1 VVHGSAYGA
10 RMEGPLAVAAD
21 GRCRGFR
28 PSSHTASP
36 SPCAPPRRVRDG
48 THPRISP
55 TMHAS
60 TAPPM
65 EGAADPGT
73 PARPDLAV
81 SAHGSRPLARSR
93 HALVVEAPA
102 RPDAHEY
109 CPSSR
114 GLRPPPPPRQ
124 VPQRPASVRR
134 PYHTAIS
141 ARRFKAGAPRSQIS
155 SALGIRRESPTAA
168 ALHLP
173 PSIHGIARLRPYA
186 ATSLLILSLA
196 PIPHESHL
204 RDALSPLPLS
214 DFGISRIRPLARAFC
229 DAPASHADAG
239 ANGTPNPQVLT
250 PDHSASCCRV
260 GFRHPVPNC
269 DCSMRSYGSS
279 ACPATHSFSINV

>member
-1 VVHGSAYGA
+1 
-10 RMEGPLAVAAD
+10 MEGPLAVAAD
-21 GRCRGFR
+21 GRCRGSR

-48 THPRISP
+48 THPRRVRDGTHPWISP

-60 TAPPM
+60 TASPM

-81 SAHGSRPLARSR
+81 SAHGSRPLARSP

-124 VPQRPASVRR
+124 VPSRPASVRR

-141 ARRFKAGAPRSQIS
+141 ARRFKAGAPRSQIP
-155 SALGIRRESPTAA
+155 SALGIRRESPMAA

-173 PSIHGIARLRPYA
+173 PSIHGIARPRPYA
-186 ATSLLILSLA
+186 ATSSSSSPPRCAAISSVLRVRA
-196 PIPHESHL
+196 PACLTPG
-204 RDALSPLPLS
+204 PLS
-214 DFGISRIRPLARAFC
+214 RP
-229 DAPASHADAG
+229 
-239 ANGTPNPQVLT
+239 
-250 PDHSASCCRV
+250 
-260 GFRHPVPNC
+260 HPP
-269 DCSMRSYGSS
+269 
-279 ACPATHSFSINV
+279 